1 VVSWAFII
9 RNVHLDNHYPNATI
23 WSKTLPFDGSLFVE
37 DLHENA
43 MNVKDASKEKAKA
56 DTSEENA
63 DEENTHLAKIVRTVS
78 D

>member
-1 VVSWAFII
+1 
-9 RNVHLDNHYPNATI
+9 
-23 WSKTLPFDGSLFVE
+23 LFVE